1 MIEYGI
7 LFGLATML
15 LFGIS
20 GFMIKNPTSRFGNI
34 KSAFI
39 VLIGGEL
46 PALLAA
52 FFFLNQ
58 FNFYTVILGAISGIP
73 IALGYILFYV
83 SLQKRQASNTY
94 SINILQALV
103 IAVGGVLLL
112 KENINLIET
121 AGFVT
126 GTIGVFLVTT
136 TRHSG
141 FDKAYLPAV
150 AGNISWAV
158 YWLVVGYAISNYGGL
173 IPILFVGRGVG
184 SIIVLP
190 FFLLDRKSRRLV
202 PAQKDRSL
210 NWELLVGGIIA
221 GAGNITFAML
231 VIFGFL
237 AVGSIFNAF
246 SLVIIILLAFVLLK
260 ERFSSTQ
267 VIGLLTVIISGVI
280 IAVG

>member
-46 PALLAA
+46 PALFAA

-58 FNFYTVILGAISGIP
+58 FTVYTVVLGAISGIP

-94 SINILQALV
+94 STNILQALV

-112 KENINLIET
+112 RENINLVET
-121 AGFVT
+121 AGFVA

-136 TRHSG
+136 TRHSV

-150 AGNISWAV
+150 AGNVSWAV
-158 YWLVVGYAISNYGGL
+158 YWLVVGYAISNYGGI
-173 IPILFVGRGVG
+173 IPVLFVGRGVG

-190 FFLLDRKSRRLV
+190 FFLSDRKSRHLV
-202 PAQKDRSL
+202 PAQKDRRL
-210 NWELLVGGIIA
+210 NWELLIGGIIA
-221 GAGNITFAML
+221 GVGNITFAML

-260 ERFSSTQ
+260 ERFSTTQ

-280 IAVG
+280 IAIG